1 MTLTILDGSTF
12 CICADDGA
20 ITEGA
25 HGFYAD
31 DTRFLSRLALR
42 INGEPPMPLSAGKV
56 EYFAAAFFLRNPLAG
71 GLGVDELL
79 IRRERFVTDDLQEHV
94 VVTNLA
100 GDAVGLELAFELAS
114 DFADIL
120 SIKHHDF
127 ALGDPDL
134 AGALPPPVELI
145 AGDTPQSAYLHDPGG
160 RLSTEVHSSRPA
172 AVTGSALWFALE
184 LGPHAE
190 WAVRLTF
197 RPHSGRARPGRTFRV
212 RHFGE
217 QRARIQRSLRAW
229 NMRVPQLRASWPDL
243 GQAYARSVSDLAAL
257 RMRGSDGVG
266 LLPAAGMPWFMTVFG
281 RDTVITCLQ
290 TLVFG
295 PELAHTA
302 LRVLAELQ
310 AEHDDPGIDA
320 EPGKIIHELRR
331 GRAAEVW
338 FPRYYGSVDA
348 TPLFLVLISE
358 TWRWTGDD
366 SLVRELEPAMRMALR
381 WIDESGDRDGDGFV
395 EFLRRSEHG
404 LVVQSWK
411 DSPDSQRFADGRIA
425 EGPVAASEVQGYVYD
440 AKRRCAELA
449 RAVLGDVA
457 LAERLERD
465 AAGLKER
472 FDRAFWVERAGGF
485 YALGLD
491 GRKRQVDSRCSNMGH
506 LLWSGIVPDARVSD
520 VARTLLDAPLWSGWG
535 VRTMSAED
543 EAYRPLAYHNGTVWP
558 HDNSLIAHGLSLRG
572 ETEAALRILR
582 STLEA
587 AGFFDGGLP
596 EVFAGLA
603 RRDTPF
609 PVAYP
614 TASRPQAWAAG
625 APVLLL
631 RVLLGLEPDPFE
643 RTLAVRAGRLPEWA
657 GSLTL
662 RGVPAFGKR
671 FDVQLRDGSV
681 EVFDAVED
689 SSTALRG

>member
-1 MTLTILDGSTF
+1 MPVGSR
-12 CICADDGA
+12 ADD
-20 ITEGA
+20 
-25 HGFYAD
+25 
-31 DTRFLSRLALR
+31 
-42 INGEPPMPLSAGKV
+42 
-56 EYFAAAFFLRNPLAG
+56 
-71 GLGVDELL
+71 LL

-94 VVTNLA
+94 VVTNLT
-100 GDAVGLELAFELAS
+100 GDALTVELTVELAS

-127 ALGDPDL
+127 ALGDPGL
-134 AGALPPPVELI
+134 AEALPPPVELF
-145 AGDTPQSAYLHDPGG
+145 AGATPQTAHLLDPEGV
-160 RLSTEVHSSRPA
+160 LSTEVRSSRA
-172 AVTGSALWFALE
+172 ALVSGSALAFALE

-190 WAVRLTF
+190 WDVRLTF
-197 RPHSGRARPGRTFRV
+197 RPRHRARATWAHALAPATSASSGPASS
-212 RHFGE
+212 
-217 QRARIQRSLRAW
+217 ARCSAW
-229 NMRVPQLRASWPDL
+229 NMRVPQLRASWPEL

-310 AEHDDPGIDA
+310 AEHDDPEHRRRAGQDHPRA
-320 EPGKIIHELRR
+320 APRASRR
-331 GRAAEVW
+331 GLVPALLRQ
-338 FPRYYGSVDA
+338 RRS
-348 TPLFLVLISE
+348 TPLFLVLLSE
-358 TWRWTGDD
+358 TWRWTADD
-366 SLVRELEPAMRMALR
+366 ALVRELEPAMRMALR

-404 LVVQSWK
+404 LAVQSWK

-425 EGPVAASEVQGYVYD
+425 AG
-440 AKRRCAELA
+440 RRRGQRGAGLRLRRQAPLRGA
-449 RAVLGDVA
+449 RAGGARATRL

-465 AAGLKER
+465 ADELRER
-472 FDRAFWVERAGGF
+472 FDRAFWVERSGGF
-485 YALGLD
+485 YALALD
-491 GRKRQVDSRCSNMGH
+491 GGKQPVDSRCSNMGH
-506 LLWSGIVPDARVSD
+506 LLWSGIVPDARVGD
-520 VARTLLDAPLWSGWG
+520 VARTLLGAPLWSGWG

-572 ETEAALRILR
+572 ESDAALRILR
-582 STLEA
+582 SMLEA
-587 AGFFDGGLP
+587 ARFFDGGLP
-596 EVFAGLA
+596 EVFAGLP

-631 RVLLGLEPDPFE
+631 RVLLGLEPDPVE
-643 RTLAVRAGRLPEWA
+643 RTLAVRTGAC
-657 GSLTL
+657 
-662 RGVPAFGKR
+662 
-671 FDVQLRDGSV
+671 RDGP
-681 EVFDAVED
+681 EA
-689 SSTALRG
+689 